1 MSTAMIR
8 RTQCSWDRGTGGGM
22 HFEGQDDIKHEGSLV
37 KEALGGG
44 GWEQSFGIK
53 VVVPE

>member
-1 MSTAMIR
+1 
-8 RTQCSWDRGTGGGM
+8 M

-37 KEALGGG
+37 KEALGGR

>member
-1 MSTAMIR
+1 
-8 RTQCSWDRGTGGGM
+8 M
-22 HFEGQDDIKHEGSLV
+22 HFEEQGDIEHEESLV
-37 KEALGGG
+37 REALGGR